1 MNEIAEK
8 LMEYIVAYK
17 PQTKEDFDDAK
28 RLGASKLKIKQPA
41 NQQLLI
47 AYQSLLEKKSVEPD
61 EQMEFFLRK
70 ANVRT
75 LSGVVII
82 TSLVKPY
89 TCPGK
94 CVYCPTE
101 LRMPKSYIATEPAA
115 ARALRLDFS
124 PYEQMKRRIEM
135 LEVNGHPTDKIEYIL
150 KGGTWNA
157 YPLKYQY
164 WFILES
170 FKACNDFSREVPI
183 GPTSEEYWNDR
194 PLTELQEALDK
205 EQTINESTGHRII
218 GLTLETRPDAI
229 SGKTIHHMRLQG
241 CTRIELGLQATDNKI
256 LELIKRG
263 HTVQQFREAIYLLR
277 EAGFKV
283 DLHFMPDLPG
293 SSPEHDVEMYKEIF
307 MDPGLRPDMIKIYPN
322 TVIKSAELYQWFLDG
337 RYKSYGDEGL
347 FKALLEMKL
356 ATPRYCRISRLIRD
370 IPATEIENG
379 NIITNLREML
389 EYQLKKEG
397 KHCECLR
404 CREIYRQKDNINEN
418 EEPQIFVDTYETI
431 GGTEYF
437 ISMEDKNRIAV
448 YGFLR
453 LRIPHSENLAN
464 SANLENL
471 KKLMPELTNSAF
483 IRELHVYGQMI
494 GIGKT
499 KTIGSQHKGYG
510 KKLMAEAERISK
522 ENKVK
527 KLAVISGV
535 GVRGYYEKLGYK
547 KEGTYMIKEIT

>member
-1 MNEIAEK
+1 MNNQAEQ
-8 LMEYIVAYK
+8 LMQFIIDYRPE
-17 PQTKEDFDDAK
+17 TKESFDDAK
-28 RLGASKLKIKQPA
+28 RRGASKFKIRQPA
-41 NQQLLI
+41 NQVLLI
-47 AYQSLLEKKSVEPD
+47 AYQNLLKKKSIEPD
-61 EQMEFFLRK
+61 TQLEFFLRK

-75 LSGVVII
+75 LSGVAII

-135 LEVNGHPTDKIEYIL
+135 LEMNGHPTDKIEYIL

-170 FKACNDFSREVPI
+170 FKACNDFNREKPR
-183 GPTSEEYWNDR
+183 GATAEEYWNDR
-194 PLTELQEALDK
+194 PIKELQQALEE

-229 SGKTIHHMRLQG
+229 SPKSIHHMRLQG
-241 CTRIELGLQATDNKI
+241 CTRTELGLQATDDKI

-263 HTVQQFREAIYLLR
+263 HTVQQFRNAIYLLR

-293 SSPEHDVEMYKEIF
+293 SSPEHDIEMYKEIF
-307 MDPGLRPDMIKIYPN
+307 SDPGLRPDMIKIYPN

-347 FKALLEMKL
+347 FRALLEMKL

-379 NIITNLREML
+379 NIVTNLREML
-389 EYQLKKEG
+389 EYHLKKEG
-397 KHCECLR
+397 KQCVCLR
-404 CREIYRQKDNINEN
+404 CREIYRQKEKIDPD
-418 EEPQIFVDTYETI
+418 EEPHIFVDTYETI

-453 LRIPHSENLAN
+453 LRIPHTDTIPDSSPVIALQ
-464 SANLENL
+464 
-471 KKLMPELTNSAF
+471 KLMPELQNAAF

-494 GIGKT
+494 EIGKT
-499 KTIGSQHKGYG
+499 NTLGSQHKGYG
-510 KKLMAEAERISK
+510 KRLMAEAEKIAQEK
-522 ENKVK
+522 GYGKI
-527 KLAVISGV
+527 AVISGV
-535 GVRGYYEKLGYK
+535 GVRGYYEKLGYT
-547 KEGTYMIKEIT
+547 KEGTYMIKKSE